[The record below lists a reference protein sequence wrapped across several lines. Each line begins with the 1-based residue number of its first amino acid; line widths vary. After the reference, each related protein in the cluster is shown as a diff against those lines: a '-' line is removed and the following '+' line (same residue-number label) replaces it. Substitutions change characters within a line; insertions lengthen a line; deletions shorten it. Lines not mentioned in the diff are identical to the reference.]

1 MRDPEFIELRK
12 RFTLGIIIVLLIS
25 VPFLIFITKKFMVE
39 TSPIIKGINE
49 NKTMLVL
56 VEKVDCDTCKD
67 IENIIDS
74 YGVKYYKLNSQSDRS
89 YLTIIYKMGI
99 TRKDIVE
106 PTLVYIKEGKYYAS
120 LPSVNSAE
128 DIKSFL
134 LVYGFLDE

>member
-1 MRDPEFIELRK
+1 MRDPEFIELKK

-56 VEKVDCDTCKD
+56 VEKVDCETCKD

-89 YLTIIYKMGI
+89 YLTIMYKMGI

-106 PTLVYIKEGKYYAS
+106 PTLVYINEGKYYAS

-128 DIKSFL
+128 DVKSFL
-134 LVYGFLDE
+134 LIYGFIDE

>member
-106 PTLVYIKEGKYYAS
+106 PTLVYINEGKYYAS

-128 DIKSFL
+128 DVKSFL
-134 LVYGFLDE
+134 LVYGFIDE

>member
-12 RFTLGIIIVLLIS
+12 KITLGIIIVLLIS
-25 VPFLIFITKKFMVE
+25 IPFLIFITKKFMVE

-74 YGVKYYKLNSQSDRS
+74 YGVKYYKLNSQSDRN
-89 YLTIIYKMGI
+89 YLTVLHKLGI
-99 TRKDIVE
+99 TTKDILE
-106 PTLVYIKEGKYYAS
+106 PTLVYINEGKYYAS
-120 LPSVNSAE
+120 LTSVNSAE
-128 DIKSFL
+128 DVKSFL
-134 LVYGFLDE
+134 LIYGFIDE

>member
-1 MRDPEFIELRK
+1 MRNPEFIELRK
-12 RFTLGIIIVLLIS
+12 KITLGIIIVLLIS
-25 VPFLIFITKKFMVE
+25 IPFLIFITKKFMVE

-56 VEKVDCDTCKD
+56 VEKVDCETCKD

-106 PTLVYIKEGKYYAS
+106 PTLVYINEGKYYAS

-128 DIKSFL
+128 DVKSFL
-134 LVYGFLDE
+134 LIYGFIDE

>member
-12 RFTLGIIIVLLIS
+12 KFTLGIIIVLLIS
-25 VPFLIFITKKFMVE
+25 IPFLIFITKKFMVE

-74 YGVKYYKLNSQSDRS
+74 YGVKYYKLNSQSDRN
-89 YLTIIYKMGI
+89 YLTVLHKLGI
-99 TRKDIVE
+99 TTKDILE
-106 PTLVYIKEGKYYAS
+106 PTLVYINEGKYYAS

-128 DIKSFL
+128 DVKSYL
-134 LVYGFLDE
+134 LIYGFIDE

>member
-12 RFTLGIIIVLLIS
+12 KFTLGIIIVLLIS
-25 VPFLIFITKKFMVE
+25 IPFLIFITKKFMVE

-74 YGVKYYKLNSQSDRS
+74 YGVKYYKLNSQSDRN
-89 YLTIIYKMGI
+89 YLTVLHKLGI
-99 TRKDIVE
+99 TTKDILE
-106 PTLVYIKEGKYYAS
+106 PTLVYINEGKY
-120 LPSVNSAE
+120 SVNSAE
-128 DIKSFL
+128 DVKSYL
-134 LVYGFLDE
+134 LIYGFIDE